1 MSTPILSIN
10 GLTTSFRVEGKWLPV
25 VRNVSFDIGRGETV
39 AVVGES
45 GSGKSTTLAAMI
57 MAMNEG
63 GEGS

>member
-45 GSGKSTTLAAMI
+45 ATPAAATASITLLIACVDI
-57 MAMNEG
+57 PV
-63 GEGS
+63 